1 MKFIFSNFS
10 FSKIIKMSEDIEMQS
25 NLSSDISIII
35 NSFIQLLMLLTVMA
49 IAIMRFINTR
59 SQVKTNDLKNEYFM
73 NKNKRKWKM
82 YTV

>member
-1 MKFIFSNFS
+1 
-10 FSKIIKMSEDIEMQS
+10 MSEDIES
-25 NLSSDISIII
+25 TKLTSDITTII

-49 IAIMRFINTR
+49 IAILRFINTR
-59 SQVKTNDLKNEYFM
+59 SQLRTNDLKNEYFM